1 MILII
6 NINKQTY
13 GPGQNHFAELNQ
25 HVWEDCEFEDITLG
39 LHVHLINPL
48 WWKESVN
55 KYLIFIQGG
64 ILSSV
69 SHFGNS
75 PFPIDTYAI
84 LLVGFNT
91 IDT

>member
-6 NINKQTY
+6 NINKQNY

-25 HVWEDCEFEDITLG
+25 HVWEYCEFEDITLG

-55 KYLIFIQGG
+55 KYLILIQSG
-64 ILSSV
+64 ILSSI